1 MLMGL
6 GDGPNWVF
14 MCLRVIMDIN
24 HQLVMISFFSAEYK
38 RAHAIRDAIAESL
51 IKNSYLAEEEQE

>member
-6 GDGPNWVF
+6 GDGPNRVF
-14 MCLRVIMDIN
+14 VCLHVIMDVN
-24 HQLVMISFFSAEYK
+24 RQLVTISFFSAEYK

>member
-1 MLMGL
+1 
-6 GDGPNWVF
+6 
-14 MCLRVIMDIN
+14 MDVN
-24 HQLVMISFFSAEYK
+24 RQLVMISFFSAEYK